1 MFTNHY
7 IPKKISQLA
16 DKDSKVSLTGNIIQ
30 SKENSFILDD
40 GTARTE
46 ISFEGELKGNE
57 EGLRGKLVRVFCS
70 IMDEKLKADI
80 VQPLEGLDLNLF
92 KKVEDL
98 YNKVF

>member
-7 IPKKISQLA
+7 IPKKISQLTS
-16 DKDSKVSLTGNIIQ
+16 KDSRISLVGNIIQ

-40 GTARTE
+40 GTAKAE

-57 EGLRGKLVRVFCS
+57 GELKSKLVRVFCS
-70 IMDEKLKADI
+70 IADEKLKADV

>member
-7 IPKKISQLA
+7 IPKKISQLTS
-16 DKDSKVSLTGNIIQ
+16 KDSRISLVGNIIQ

-40 GTARTE
+40 GTAKAE
-46 ISFEGELKGNE
+46 IPFEGKLES
-57 EGLRGKLVRVFCS
+57 KLVRVFCS
-70 IMDEKLKADI
+70 IADEKLKADV